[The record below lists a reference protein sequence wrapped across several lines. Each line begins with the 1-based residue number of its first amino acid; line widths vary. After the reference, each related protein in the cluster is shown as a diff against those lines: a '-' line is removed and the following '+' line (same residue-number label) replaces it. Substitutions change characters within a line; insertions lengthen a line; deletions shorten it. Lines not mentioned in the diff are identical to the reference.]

1 MKTKK
6 LNFIELPV
14 SSLLPHPKNEE
25 MFPENQH
32 EEAVLAWDIAKN
44 LQDGGQGILVPIMVN
59 SVNLHGEYGNGGKY
73 IVLSGHRRL
82 RAAKMLGIERVM
94 CDVREIQSQTYE
106 LMLLCSLNVGRGFK
120 DVYKIRLFKGAKQF
134 LCQLRKNPDL
144 LRDAGDDDSEISSI
158 RNIVLQ
164 RGVKLGKGVK
174 TEKVIE
180 ALFGF
185 TKREQDPL
193 TWLCDEDYRAD
204 YLAGLSI
211 PKKEKAR
218 LLGAWADV
226 ELAALNEDITLK
238 EAIKIVEKFRKQCKD
253 AAAGKVKEPKQDVKR
268 KTGPEIVDVEEIRS
282 RFLVEPDEIPA
293 FGYYYLGDTADDS
306 RLIIPNEET
315 SKYALITIQDLFKWV
330 GFPLP
335 EDQDI
340 SIN

>member
-1 MKTKK
+1 MKPKK
-6 LNFIELPV
+6 LNLMEIPV
-14 SSLLPHPKNEE
+14 TQILSHPRNAEI
-25 MFPENQH
+25 FPTDEREQAQLDADVAMH
-32 EEAVLAWDIAKN
+32 
-44 LQDGGQGILVPIMVN
+44 GIQVPIIVN
-59 SVNLHGEYGNGGKY
+59 KINLHGEYGQGMY
-73 IVLSGHRRL
+73 IVLSGHRRMRSA
-82 RAAKMLGIERVM
+82 RANNIERVV
-94 CDVREIQSQTYE
+94 CDVREITSPTYE

-134 LCQLRKNPDL
+134 LCQLRENPDL
-144 LRDAGDDDSEISSI
+144 MRDGGSDNPDVEALRY
-158 RNIVLQ
+158 IVLQ

-193 TWLCDEDYRAD
+193 TWLCDADYRVKFLD
-204 YLAGLSI
+204 ELAVS
-211 PKKEKAR
+211 KKEKAR

-268 KTGPEIVDVEEIRS
+268 KTGPEIVGVEEIRS